1 MSLFLFFF
9 SSRRRHTRCALVTGV
24 QTCALPIFIGAFV
37 LGGLAIATAA
47 ILFFGGGRLFER
59 TTHAVV
65 FFEGS
70 VAGLD
75 IGSPVTFRGVRVGS
89 VERMALHLSAD
100 GVSRVPVY
108 LELRPD
114 QVIREG
120 GDSSVG
126 DRKSTRLNSSH

>member
-1 MSLFLFFF
+1 MRGGRTP
-9 SSRRRHTRCALVTGV
+9 RRRRTVMVAARPAV
-24 QTCALPIFIGAFV
+24 IGAFV

-75 IGSPVTFRGVRVGS
+75 IGSPVTFLCVRVGS
-89 VERMALHLSAD
+89 VERIALHPSAD
-100 GVSRVPVY
+100 GGSRSAA
-108 LELRPD
+108 R
-114 QVIREG
+114 R
-120 GDSSVG
+120 
-126 DRKSTRLNSSH
+126 